1 MLLML
6 ALWQTTAGPA
16 WIAPTVALSLA
27 VIALSFI
34 AIAVATVMVMARLV
48 KPIKAVAKVV
58 KDLEDDLTVAIKGVR
73 QLTGQ
78 THDLLSLVR
87 QEAGAFVQTGRR
99 LRRQVIKGAERI
111 RTRMEDLETLYDV
124 VHEEVEDTALD
135 VAAVLRSVRRG
146 SGVLSRI
153 RRLLVPGRR

>member
-6 ALWQTTAGPA
+6 ALWQTTAGSA
-16 WIAPTVALSLA
+16 WIGPTVALSLA

-73 QLTGQ
+73 QLTDQ
-78 THDLLSLVR
+78 TQNLLSLVR

>member
-6 ALWQTTAGPA
+6 ALWQTTAGSA
-16 WIAPTVALSLA
+16 WIGPTVALSLA

-34 AIAVATVMVMARLV
+34 AIAVAIIMVMARLV

-73 QLTGQ
+73 QLTDQ
-78 THDLLSLVR
+78 TQDLLSLVR

-111 RTRMEDLETLYDV
+111 QTRMEDLETLYDV

-146 SGVLSRI
+146 NGVLSRI

>member
-6 ALWQTTAGPA
+6 ALWQTTAGSA
-16 WIAPTVALSLA
+16 WIGPTVALSLA

-34 AIAVATVMVMARLV
+34 AIAVAIIMVMARLV

>member
-1 MLLML
+1 
-6 ALWQTTAGPA
+6 
-16 WIAPTVALSLA
+16 
-27 VIALSFI
+27 
-34 AIAVATVMVMARLV
+34 MVMARLV

-111 RTRMEDLETLYDV
+111 QTRMEDLETLYDV

-146 SGVLSRI
+146 NGVLSRI